1 MCWLAATFDLQSDEE
16 DPILQPVI
24 LRLIACAVFTLALLP
39 AGAIA
44 APAPVAVLTLDGAIG
59 PASADYVTRSLARA
73 ASEGA
78 QLAVL
83 RIDTPGGLD
92 SAMRAIIKAILASPI
107 PVATYVSPSGARA
120 ASAGTYILYA
130 SHFAAMTPGTT
141 LGAATPVQLGG
152 SPGPER
158 PLRDDG
164 NGKDT
169 GKDGKGDAGTPGS
182 EQATPGSAM
191 TRKQVNDAAAYIRG
205 LAQLRGRNAE
215 WAELAVRQAVSLSA
229 SEALQQNVVDLVAP
243 DVPGLLREL
252 DGRAIQA
259 GGREHRLQT
268 RDAPVVAYQPDGR
281 TRFLAAITD
290 PSVALLLMMLGFYG
304 LILEFGSPGLGVA
317 GVLGAIALLTGLY
330 ALQLLPVNYAGMALI
345 LLGVGFM
352 VAEAFAPSFG
362 FLGLGGVVAFV
373 LGALIL
379 IDTDLPGF
387 GIPLSLV
394 IALGLGSALL
404 IGVTASMAVKARRR
418 PVVSGA
424 QQMAGALAEVVDDT
438 PGASWA
444 SIHGEIWKVASP
456 SPLRRGQKVRILGRR
471 GLVLDVAP
479 DNNHSAGDTA

>member
-1 MCWLAATFDLQSDEE
+1 MQSGLQPDEG
-16 DPILQPVI
+16 DPILQPAI
-24 LRLIACAVFTLALLP
+24 LRLIACIAFTLGLLP
-39 AGAIA
+39 AGSLA
-44 APAPVAVLTLDGAIG
+44 ARAPVAVLSLEGAIG

-152 SPGPER
+152 SPGPDRPARER
-158 PLRDDG
+158 DG
-164 NGKDT
+164 DKSGDKDT
-169 GKDGKGDAGTPGS
+169 SKGGKGEAGTQEPGTAAPS
-182 EQATPGSAM
+182 SAM

-215 WAELAVRQAVSLSA
+215 WAELAVREAVSLSA

-268 RDAPVVAYQPDGR
+268 REAPVVAYQPDGR

-290 PSVALLLMMLGFYG
+290 PSVALILMMLGFYG
-304 LILEFGSPGLGVA
+304 LILEFGSPGFGVA

-362 FLGLGGVVAFV
+362 LLGLGGVAAFV

-379 IDTDLPGF
+379 FDSDLPGF
-387 GIPLSLV
+387 GIPLSVVL
-394 IALGLGSALL
+394 ALGLGSALL
-404 IGVTASMAVKARRR
+404 IGVTASMALKARRR
-418 PVVSGA
+418 PVVSGP
-424 QQMAGALAEVVDDT
+424 QQMTGALAEVVDDT

-444 SIHGEIWKVASP
+444 SMHGEIWQVACP

-479 DNNHSAGDTA
+479 ENNHSAGDTA